1 MLALALVVIGF
12 LVVLVVVLLMV
23 RSFARAEGR
32 LDAELHEAG
41 VPTLRY
47 SVPVGQDPAVLVA
60 ALSKA
65 GFKAVADLEQG
76 TETLLVEVLEPGD
89 RARVRAAL
97 EQASRSGFE
106 GARTPVA
113 HVDFEDEK

>member
-1 MLALALVVIGF
+1 MLALALLVIGF
-12 LVVLVVVLLMV
+12 LVVLVVVLLMA
-23 RSFARAEGR
+23 RGFTRAEGR

-47 SVPVGQDPAVLVA
+47 SVPVGQDPAVLVG

-65 GFKAVADLEQG
+65 GYKAVADLEQG

-89 RARVRAAL
+89 RARVRAVL
-97 EQASRSGFE
+97 EHANRSGAE
-106 GARTPVA
+106 GASLPLA
-113 HVDFEDEK
+113 HVSFEDEK